1 MIRVG
6 IAGVGFMGMIHYLSY
21 QKLKDAKVVAL
32 CEQNEKRL
40 TGDWRDIKGN
50 FGPQGEMMDLSG
62 IHTYT
67 RLEEMLADDA
77 VDVVDITLPPSLH
90 ADIAVSAL
98 AQGKHVFTEK
108 PMAMTV
114 DDCDRMVAAAR
125 TANRQLMV
133 GHVLPFFPEYA
144 WALRTIRSG
153 QYGKLVGGSFR
164 RVISDP
170 MWLAN
175 YWVADQVGGPML
187 DLHIHDAHFIRLAFG
202 MPTSVVT
209 RGTVKNGL
217 AKNWH
222 SLFEYESADGTDKG
236 YAVHATSGTID
247 QQGRG
252 FNHGF
257 EIHLEDATLLFE
269 FAVIGGEGRYLCEPT
284 LLDARG
290 NATPAKLF
298 GGDPMDGFEAETRE
312 VTTCIQENRTS
323 DILGCG
329 LARDAILLCHKQSE
343 SLLKGESVR
352 I

>member
-50 FGPQGEMMDLSG
+50 FGPAGQMMDLSG
-62 IHTYT
+62 ISTYT

-90 ADIAVSAL
+90 ADIAVNAL

-114 DDCDRMVAAAR
+114 DDCDRMVAAAKQ
-125 TANRQLMV
+125 ANRQLMV

-144 WALRTIRSG
+144 WALKLIRG
-153 QYGKLVGGSFR
+153 GEYGKLVGGSFR

-170 MWLAN
+170 QWLAN

-209 RGTVKNGL
+209 RGSRKNGL

-222 SLFEYESADGTDKG
+222 SLFDYKDAG

-252 FNHGF
+252 FDHGF
-257 EIHLEDATLLFE
+257 EIHLEKATLLFE
-269 FAVIGGEGRYLCEPT
+269 FAVLGGEGRYLCEPT
-284 LLDARG
+284 LLDSQG
-290 NATPAKLF
+290 NATPAKLS
-298 GGDPMDGFEAETRE
+298 GGDPMDGFEAEVRE
-312 VTTCIQENRTS
+312 VTTCIEQNRTS

-329 LARDAILLCHKQSE
+329 LARDAILLCRKQSE
-343 SLLKGESVR
+343 SLAKGEPVR

>member
-1 MIRVG
+1 MIRIG

-21 QKLKDAKVVAL
+21 QKLKDVKVVAL

-50 FGPQGEMMDLSG
+50 FGPPGAMMDLTG
-62 IHTYT
+62 VNTYT
-67 RLEEMLADDA
+67 QLDEMLADDS
-77 VDVVDITLPPSLH
+77 VDVVDITLPPALH
-90 ADIAVSAL
+90 ADIAVKAL
-98 AQGKHVFTEK
+98 ANGKHVFTEK

-114 DDCDRMVAAAR
+114 GDCDRMVAAAKK
-125 TANRQLMV
+125 ANRLLIV
-133 GHVLPFFPEYA
+133 GHVLPFFPEYT
-144 WALRTIRSG
+144 WALRLIRSG
-153 QYGKLVGGSFR
+153 EYGKLIGGSFR

-170 MWLAN
+170 TWLRN
-175 YWVADQVGGPML
+175 YWEADQVGGPML

-202 MPTSVVT
+202 IPTSVVT
-209 RGTVKNGL
+209 RGSTKNGL

-222 SLFEYESADGTDKG
+222 TLFEYPA

-257 EIHLEDATLLFE
+257 EIHLEKATLLFE

-284 LLDARG
+284 LLDSNG
-290 NATPAKLF
+290 NATPAKLS
-298 GGDPMDGFEAETRE
+298 GGDPMDGFEAEMRE
-312 VTTCIQENRTS
+312 VTTCIRDNRNS
-323 DILGCG
+323 DILGCD

-343 SLLKGESVR
+343 SLASGEPVAV
-352 I
+352 